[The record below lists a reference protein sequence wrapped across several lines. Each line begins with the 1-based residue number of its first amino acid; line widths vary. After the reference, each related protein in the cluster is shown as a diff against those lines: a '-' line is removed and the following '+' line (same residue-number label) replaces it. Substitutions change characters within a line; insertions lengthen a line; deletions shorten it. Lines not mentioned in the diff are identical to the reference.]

1 MYINFMHIYIYKFGF
16 KLYNKIFNTIIQC
29 LQKKKTQIFQAIP
42 FTENET
48 EILPYWYSLHICD
61 YFLNK
66 QY

>member
-1 MYINFMHIYIYKFGF
+1 MS
-16 KLYNKIFNTIIQC
+16 LE
-29 LQKKKTQIFQAIP
+29 KKTQIFQAIP